1 MMSKRVAIMDLG
13 TNTFHLLIVDIKE
26 DHSFTVLH
34 KQEEFVKLGENGLE
48 QIGDKPFKRGVD
60 QIGRYKKIIDQYHPH
75 RIVAIG
81 TAAIRRAANADEFI
95 SAIKALCP
103 MEVRKISGDEEAELI
118 YLGVHQAVP
127 LNDQPVLIMD
137 IGGGST
143 EFIIANEEKIIWK
156 KSFPVGASVLKEKF
170 HHHEPIHEQEID
182 NLTIFL
188 EGELQLLI
196 SELKNFNI
204 NHLIGASGSFD
215 TIAKIIASAFYE
227 ADILRGKTSFIIP
240 FEKFHRI
247 VNDIV
252 LKNLEERLAIEGMIP
267 FRAEM
272 MVVAAILAKFIT
284 DKFKINKITQSSFA
298 LKEGVLWRIIQNEN
312 S

>member
-1 MMSKRVAIMDLG
+1 M
-13 TNTFHLLIVDIKE
+13 E
-26 DHSFTVLH
+26 
-34 KQEEFVKLGENGLE
+34 
-48 QIGDKPFKRGVD
+48 
-60 QIGRYKKIIDQYHPH
+60 KKFSC
-75 RIVAIG
+75 RCL
-81 TAAIRRAANADEFI
+81 
-95 SAIKALCP
+95 SA
-103 MEVRKISGDEEAELI
+103 E
-118 YLGVHQAVP
+118 
-127 LNDQPVLIMD
+127 
-137 IGGGST
+137 
-143 EFIIANEEKIIWK
+143 
-156 KSFPVGASVLKEKF
+156 EKF

-240 FEKFHRI
+240 FEKFHWI